1 MEYLWTMFHLA
12 YPAAKSATYGEK
24 LRAADIRTAART
36 ASDTVTAMPFAKP
49 LIPNLGKTMKR
60 VANNASAAA
69 VAAMWAAIEDISS

>member
-12 YPAAKSATYGEK
+12 YPAAKSATYGK

-36 ASDTVTAMPFAKP
+36 ASDTVTAMPFANP
-49 LIPNLGKTMKR
+49 LIPNLGKTMKP